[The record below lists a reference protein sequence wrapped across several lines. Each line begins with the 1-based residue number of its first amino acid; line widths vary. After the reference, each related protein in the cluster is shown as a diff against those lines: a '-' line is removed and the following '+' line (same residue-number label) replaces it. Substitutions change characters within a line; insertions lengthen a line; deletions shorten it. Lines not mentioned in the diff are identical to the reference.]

1 MNNEVPALLVML
13 ALVFALFALAGCAA
27 PFTFAPAGHQYD
39 PLLAAAVR
47 AELTK

>member
-1 MNNEVPALLVML
+1 MKIVVLLLVCVIVVAGL
-13 ALVFALFALAGCAA
+13 LAGCAA